1 MPEMPRSVLDSFAI
15 LALLNDEKGGAEVA
29 ELLRSAMG
37 GRRSLHMNEINVGEV
52 FYIVAKHRSPADAE
66 RVLDHLRA
74 LPLDFVPNAW
84 ADVLDAARIK
94 AEHALSYADAF
105 AVSTARRLGASLVT
119 GDPEFR
125 SVECAVEIHWL

>member
-15 LALLNDEKGGAEVA
+15 LALLNDERGGAEVA
-29 ELLRSAMG
+29 ELLHSAME

-84 ADVLDAARIK
+84 GDVLDAARIK
-94 AEHALSYADAF
+94 AGHSLSYADAF
-105 AVSTARRLGASLVT
+105 AVSTARRLRAPLVT

-125 SVECAVEIHWL
+125 CVARSVEIHWL